1 MSILNP
7 YLSFDGV
14 AREAM
19 EFYRSVF
26 GGELTTSTFRD
37 FHMED
42 LPEDELDGIM
52 HAQLTTPSG
61 FTLMGADAP
70 STMGPASPNGQ
81 ISLSGEADEEADLR
95 GWFAGLAEGG
105 SVDMPLDVAPWG
117 DAFGQ
122 VTDRYGVTWYVNL
135 AGPGSQAG

>member
-7 YLSFDGV
+7 YLTFAGN

-19 EFYRSVF
+19 EYYHSVF
-26 GGELTTSTFRD
+26 GGELAMNTFRE

-52 HAQLTTPSG
+52 HAQLTTPTG
-61 FTLMGADAP
+61 FTLMGSDAP
-70 STMGPASPNGQ
+70 TAMGGATPNGK
-81 ISLSGEADEEADLR
+81 ISLSGGADEEEQLR
-95 GWFAGLAEGG
+95 GYWAGLAEGG
-105 SVDMPLDVAPWG
+105 TIDMPLETAPWG

-122 VTDRYGVTWYVNL
+122 VTDRYGVVWYVNL
-135 AGPGSQAG
+135 EGPGNLAG

>member
-7 YLSFDGV
+7 YLTFGGE

-19 EFYRSVF
+19 EFYQKVF
-26 GGELTTSTFRD
+26 GGELTTNTFRD

-42 LPEDELDGIM
+42 LPEEELDGIM
-52 HAQLTTPSG
+52 HAQLTTPAG

-70 STMGPASPNGQ
+70 AAMGGPTPNGN
-81 ISLSGEADEEADLR
+81 LSVSGGADEEDELR
-95 GWFAGLAEGG
+95 GYWAGLAEGG
-105 SVDMPLDVAPWG
+105 TIDMPLEVAPWG

-122 VTDRYGVTWYVNL
+122 VTDRYGVVWYVNL
-135 AGPGSQAG
+135 EGPGNLAG